1 MEIGKEKAVIISVRA
16 LGMLMAMAGTANWKT
31 ENTNEIAN
39 DIAVLIDSADD
50 VDIRNEL
57 KGYIVAFGALE
68 MQAHGESAKKLI
80 DITKKTYGDEMLK
93 RVLGKIKEIE
103 NVRKKRRNKK

>member
-1 MEIGKEKAVIISVRA
+1 MEIGKEKAVIIPVRA

-31 ENTNEIAN
+31 ENTN

-68 MQAHGESAKKLI
+68 MQAHGESAKEMI
-80 DITKKTYGDEMLK
+80 DGAQEAFGDE
-93 RVLGKIKEIE
+93 VLEKVLEKIEEIE
-103 NVRKKRRNKK
+103 KARKKRRNKK

>member
-1 MEIGKEKAVIISVRA
+1 MDNEKEKAVIIPVRA
-16 LGMLMAMAGTANWKT
+16 LGMLMTMAGTANWKT

-57 KGYIVAFGALE
+57 KAYIVAFGALE
-68 MQAHGESAKKLI
+68 MQAHGESAKGMI
-80 DITKKTYGDEMLK
+80 DGAQGTFGDEVLEKVLK
-93 RVLGKIKEIE
+93 KIEEIE
-103 NVRKKRRNKK
+103 KARRKRK

>member
-1 MEIGKEKAVIISVRA
+1 MNKKEKAVIISVRA

-31 ENTNEIAN
+31 ENTKEIAN

-68 MQAHGESAKKLI
+68 MQAHGESAKGMI
-80 DITKKTYGDEMLK
+80 DGAQEAFGNG
-93 RVLGKIKEIE
+93 VLEKVLEKIEEIE
-103 NVRKKRRNKK
+103 TIRKRRNKK

>member
-1 MEIGKEKAVIISVRA
+1 MDEEKNVIISVRA

-31 ENTNEIAN
+31 KNTN

-68 MQAHGESAKKLI
+68 MQAHGESAKGMI
-80 DITKKTYGDEMLK
+80 DGVQEAFGNG
-93 RVLGKIKEIE
+93 VLEKVLEKIEEIE
-103 NVRKKRRNKK
+103 KARRKGK

>member
-1 MEIGKEKAVIISVRA
+1 MEKGITISLDM
-16 LGMLMAMAGTANWKT
+16 LGLLMAMAGTANWKT

-57 KGYIVAFGALE
+57 KAYIVAFGALE
-68 MQAHGESAKKLI
+68 MQAHGESAKGMI
-80 DITKKTYGDEMLK
+80 DGVQEAFGDEVLEKVLK
-93 RVLGKIKEIE
+93 KIEEIE
-103 NVRKKRRNKK
+103 EARRKRK

>member
-1 MEIGKEKAVIISVRA
+1 MTEKERTVIISVRA

-57 KGYIVAFGALE
+57 KAYIVAFGALE
-68 MQAHGESAKKLI
+68 MQAHGESAKGMI
-80 DITKKTYGDEMLK
+80 DGVQEAFGDELLEKVLK
-93 RVLGKIKEIE
+93 KIEEIE
-103 NVRKKRRNKK
+103 EARRKRK